1 MLTQP
6 FQNERSFFVTEK
18 SQPAIRQ
25 KCGFKAI
32 KRENP

>member
-18 SQPAIRQ
+18 SHPAIRQ
-25 KCGFKAI
+25 KYGFGTI
-32 KRENP
+32 KRPNS